1 MKQKRVKAY
10 KKQINVYVRTFKFR
24 EPFQTVIDD
33 RIILDCNKA
42 SYDLVKGLKRTVQGE
57 LKPMI
62 TQCCMQKLYE
72 SKNSGAIN
80 LAKLF
85 ERRRCNHSPSD
96 PLEPSQ
102 CIKSIVDIEGENKF
116 RYVVATQD
124 PDLRKHLRMV
134 PGVPLIYMKRSVM
147 VMEPMSS
154 SSAQYASDFENQKLK
169 AMLND
174 SEAGKVHKN
183 EESNDARP
191 LKKRKGP
198 KEPNPLSVKKKK
210 SEPESFGS
218 QTSQKRRRRHH
229 KSNKISDEAVNQQN
243 TSVET
248 EINANKDNLN
258 ENSS

>member
-24 EPFQTVIDD
+24 EPFQTVVDD
-33 RIILDCNKA
+33 RMILDCNKA

-57 LKPMI
+57 VKPMI
-62 TQCCMQKLYE
+62 TQCCIQKLYE
-72 SKNSGAIN
+72 SKNSEAIN

-102 CIKSIVDIEGENKF
+102 CINSIVNIEGENKF
-116 RYVVATQD
+116 RYIVATQD
-124 PDLRKHLRMV
+124 SNLRKHLRTV

-154 SSAQYASDFENQKLK
+154 SSAQYASNFENQKLK

-183 EESNDARP
+183 EESGDGAP

-198 KEPNPLSVKKKK
+198 KGPNPLSVKKKK
-210 SEPESFGS
+210 TGPEPSEP
-218 QTSQKRRRRHH
+218 QTSHKRRRRHH
-229 KSNKISDEAVNQQN
+229 NSNKVPNEA
-243 TSVET
+243 
-248 EINANKDNLN
+248 DN
-258 ENSS
+258 EQKA